1 MKSLVEM
8 IGQAVTQKQLTKAQG
23 SSLLRHRQH
32 HTEGHMLFMMKLMIE
47 KHMTFSDA
55 HKAAMKQVGK

>member
-8 IGQAVTQKQLTKAQG
+8 IGQAVTRKQLTKAQG

-47 KHMTFSDA
+47 KHLSFKDA
-55 HKAAMKQVGK
+55 HERAKAVVGR